1 MRPHGM
7 ASTSAAGDIT
17 PAVLAIGRP
26 DFASVLIDTLRRQAG
41 VGHCMVF
48 SLSRAG
54 AAHCLLDVGNIPTGG
69 DLGAA
74 YAGQFHESD
83 PNRDALFEGEGGA
96 PIMLPFFAPRM
107 YGARYRKI
115 FFLDS
120 GIVDKCATAIWTGD
134 TCFYVNFY
142 RITSQ
147 GRFDDAERA
156 RLQTIAPAI
165 GASVA
170 RHFQQAAT
178 PDQSLAAL
186 FATRAPLSA
195 LTPREQEVCRRILS
209 GLSSEAISQALG
221 ISLHSTLTYRKRADE
236 RLGISSQSELFA
248 IVLGLLLE
256 TMGDGRAYCRLMACQ
271 EVRR

>member
-1 MRPHGM
+1 MRPHQT
-7 ASTSAAGDIT
+7 ASTAAAGDIA

-26 DFASVLIDTLRRQAG
+26 DFPNILIDTLRRQAG

-48 SLSRAG
+48 ALTRTG
-54 AAHCLLDVGNIPTGG
+54 AASCLLDAGNIPTGA

-83 PNRDALFEGEGGA
+83 PNRDALFEAESGA
-96 PIMLPFFAPRM
+96 PIMLPSFAPRM

-115 FFLDS
+115 FFNDS
-120 GIVDKCATAIWTGD
+120 DIVDKCATAIWTGD

-147 GRFDDAERA
+147 GRFGDAERA
-156 RLQTIAPAI
+156 RLQAIAPAI

-170 RHFQQAAT
+170 RHFQQAET
-178 PDQSLAAL
+178 LDQSLAAL

-195 LTPREQEVCRRILS
+195 LTPREQEVCRRILL
-209 GLSSEAISQALG
+209 GFSSEAISQALG
-221 ISLHSTLTYRKRADE
+221 ISLHSTLTYRKRAYE
-236 RLGISSQSELFA
+236 RLGISSQNELFS
-248 IVLGLLLE
+248 IVLGLLAGTRGLN
-256 TMGDGRAYCRLMACQ
+256 
-271 EVRR
+271 

>member
-7 ASTSAAGDIT
+7 ASTPAANDIA

-26 DFASVLIDTLRRQAG
+26 DFPNVLIDTLRRQAG

-48 SLSRAG
+48 NLTRTG
-54 AAHCLLDVGNIPTGG
+54 AASCLLDAGNIPIGS

-74 YAGQFHESD
+74 YAGQFHEFD
-83 PNRDALFEGEGGA
+83 PNRDALFEGEGSA
-96 PIMLPFFAPRM
+96 PIMLPSFAPRM

-115 FFLDS
+115 FFNDS
-120 GIVDKCATAIWTGD
+120 DIVDKYATAIWVGD

-142 RITSQ
+142 RITAQ
-147 GRFDDAERA
+147 GRFGDAERA

-178 PDQSLAAL
+178 ATPDQNLAAL

-195 LTPREQEVCRRILS
+195 LTPREQDVCRRILL
-209 GLSSEAISQALG
+209 GFSSEAISQVLG
-221 ISLHSTLTYRKRADE
+221 ISLHSTLTYRKRAYE
-236 RLGISSQSELFA
+236 RLGISSQNELFS
-248 IVLGLLLE
+248 IVLGLLSGPGHLN
-256 TMGDGRAYCRLMACQ
+256 
-271 EVRR
+271 

>member
-1 MRPHGM
+1 MRSHGM
-7 ASTSAAGDIT
+7 APNPAAGDVT

-26 DFASVLIDTLRRQAG
+26 DFPNILIDTLRRQAG

-48 SLSRAG
+48 ALTRAG
-54 AAHCLLDVGNIPTGG
+54 AARCLLDAGNIPTGS

-83 PNRDALFEGEGGA
+83 PNRDALFEAESST
-96 PIMLPFFAPRM
+96 PIVLPSFSPRM

-115 FFLDS
+115 FFNDS
-120 GIVDKCATAIWTGD
+120 DIVDKCATAIWTGE

-147 GRFDDAERA
+147 GRFGDAQRA
-156 RLQTIAPAI
+156 RLQAIAPAI

-178 PDQSLAAL
+178 PDQNLAAL
-186 FATRAPLSA
+186 FAMRAPLSA
-195 LTPREQEVCRRILS
+195 LTPREQEVCRRILL
-209 GLSSEAISQALG
+209 GFSSEAISQELG
-221 ISLHSTLTYRKRADE
+221 ISLHSTLTYRKRAYE
-236 RLGISSQSELFA
+236 RLRISSQNELFA
-248 IVLGLLLE
+248 IVLRLLS
-256 TMGDGRAYCRLMACQ
+256 GSGRLN
-271 EVRR
+271 

>member
-1 MRPHGM
+1 M
-7 ASTSAAGDIT
+7 ASNPAAGDVT

-26 DFASVLIDTLRRQAG
+26 DFPKILIDTLRRQAG

-48 SLSRAG
+48 ALTRTG
-54 AAHCLLDVGNIPTGG
+54 AASCLLDVGNIPTGA

-83 PNRDALFEGEGGA
+83 PNRDALFEAKTSA
-96 PIMLPFFAPRM
+96 PIMLPSFAPRM

-115 FFLDS
+115 FFKDS
-120 GIVDKCATAIWTGD
+120 DIVDKCATAIWVDD

-142 RITSQ
+142 RVTSQ
-147 GRFDDAERA
+147 GCFGDAERA

-170 RHFQQAAT
+170 RHFQQAAR

-186 FATRAPLSA
+186 FATSAPLAA
-195 LTPREQEVCRRILS
+195 LTPREQEVCRRILA
-209 GLSSEAISQALG
+209 GFSSEAISKGLG
-221 ISLHSTLTYRKRADE
+221 ISLHSTLTYRKRAYE

-248 IVLGLLLE
+248 IVLRLLAGPRSLN
-256 TMGDGRAYCRLMACQ
+256 
-271 EVRR
+271 

>member
-1 MRPHGM
+1 MRPRETPANPA
-7 ASTSAAGDIT
+7 ASDIT
-17 PAVLAIGRP
+17 PAVLAIGRS
-26 DFASVLIDTLRRQAG
+26 DFPNILIDTLRRQAG

-48 SLSRAG
+48 ALSRAG
-54 AAHCLLDVGNIPTGG
+54 RASCLLDVGNIPTGS

-83 PNRDALFEGEGGA
+83 PNRDALFEAEGNA
-96 PIMLPFFAPRM
+96 PIMLTSFAPRM

-115 FFLDS
+115 FFNDS
-120 GIVDKCATAIWTGD
+120 DIVDKCATAIWVDD

-147 GRFDDAERA
+147 GRFGEAERA

-170 RHFQQAAT
+170 RHFQQAVS
-178 PDQSLAAL
+178 PDQDLAAL

-195 LTPREQEVCRRILS
+195 LTPREQDVCRRILL

-221 ISLHSTLTYRKRADE
+221 ISLHSTLTYRKRAYE
-236 RLGISSQSELFA
+236 RLGISSQNELFA
-248 IVLGLLLE
+248 IVLRLLTRSLN
-256 TMGDGRAYCRLMACQ
+256 
-271 EVRR
+271 

>member
-1 MRPHGM
+1 MRLHEM
-7 ASTSAAGDIT
+7 APKLAAGDVT
-17 PAVLAIGRP
+17 RTVLAIGRP
-26 DFASVLIDTLRRQAG
+26 DFPDVLIDTLRRQAG

-48 SLSRAG
+48 GLSRAG
-54 AAHCLLDVGNIPTGG
+54 AASCLLDAGNIPTGS

-96 PIMLPFFAPRM
+96 PIMLPSFAPRM

-115 FFLDS
+115 FFNDS
-120 GIVDKCATAIWTGD
+120 DIVDKCATAIWTGD

-147 GRFDDAERA
+147 GRFGDIERA
-156 RLQTIAPAI
+156 RLRTIAPAI

-178 PDQSLAAL
+178 PDQNLATL
-186 FATRAPLSA
+186 FATRAPLSM
-195 LTPREQEVCRRILS
+195 LTPREQDVCRRILL
-209 GLSSEAISQALG
+209 GFSSEAISQALG
-221 ISLHSTLTYRKRADE
+221 ISLHSTLTYRKRAYE
-236 RLGISSQSELFA
+236 RLGISSQNELFA
-248 IVLGLLLE
+248 IVLGLLAGPHALN
-256 TMGDGRAYCRLMACQ
+256 
-271 EVRR
+271 